1 MVLQIRLSNFFSIN
15 EEVILDMQAASL
27 QTKESKDLLGNT
39 FVCNDEREPML
50 QERVTLSKR

>member
-27 QTKESKDLLGNT
+27 QTKESPLKKWLLFGRGYTN
-39 FVCNDEREPML
+39 
-50 QERVTLSKR
+50 